1 MKKLLF
7 VFYFLTSSSLIYAQW
22 TNTYNGQGDKSSGI
36 NASAPDLNGNVYLC
50 GFTTNIGAS
59 KDIMVLKLNSA
70 GDTLWTNVYDGPGN
84 GMDEALAIVVDQNSN
99 SYITGY
105 QRGSG
110 TGTDMVTIK
119 YNAAGQRVWVK
130 SYISNINSDQTDKG
144 NAIAVDQNG
153 NVYVTGQ
160 SDSDATSV
168 NNDDY
173 VTIKYSST
181 GTQTWIAI
189 KNGSGNGTDR
199 AVKIVLDATNNVYVT
214 GRSFN
219 GAEDDYLTIKY
230 NGTNGTQVWQ
240 QLLDRTR
247 YDRPTDMVINRT
259 NGNIYVTGRS
269 KDITYDYVTVAYN
282 STGTELW
289 QAIYDDIDDDR
300 ATGIAINA
308 NGELFVTGQSD
319 VDATTNFNYNI
330 TTVKYSTAGV
340 QQWVKTYAGSALND
354 DIPTD
359 ICVDAT
365 GNVFVTGFSDTDAS
379 LNISN
384 DFVILGY
391 TGVGNSIFSTTFTQN
406 ATSNDIPTTITTDN
420 NNNVIVSGS
429 IESIPVKNAVSIKYN
444 PTGQVQWNKKY
455 ASIGDNSSNSHAIAI
470 DNNGNTF
477 VAGYTVEYNADRNF
491 SLQKIDPNGTT
502 VWLRTLNGTS
512 TSGSIDEAFGVAIDA
527 TGNIFVG
534 GYIKNTGTSYDYL
547 VAKYNQAGDTL
558 WTRTYDYPTANG
570 SDKGISLALD
580 NSGNVYLTGR
590 SDSDPNTTSN
600 IDVLTIKW
608 DTNGNQLWAI
618 RYNNTSN
625 NSDLAK
631 VMKISSTGNV
641 YVAGRTFNGTN
652 YDFLLLKYNSTGV
665 QQWVKTIDGTGN
677 DAINSITLDNSEN
690 IYLTGYSQSSV
701 TSDTNII
708 TVKCN
713 ASGVVQWSKI
723 FDGTLHG
730 NDVGKNI
737 VLDNLNN
744 VIICGT
750 TDSDASSL
758 NLNNDIV
765 TIKYDNAGTLVWQK
779 IYNNTS
785 NFDDQAEEL
794 RVDANNNIYVTGESD
809 SLTGNGNNYDYVTL
823 KYSST
828 GNLLNRSVFNGS
840 GNNKDIP
847 SSMEINSGFLY
858 VTGGS
863 LNTSLQRDIVTIR
876 YKTEPNA
883 GIENT
888 NLADKVQIYPNP
900 FSDFCYINIEKLQD
914 LYNQKIHFD
923 ILNILG
929 ERVLSEEVE
938 FSPIIKFSKMNLK
951 PGVYYIKLE
960 NQNNSLQIIIL

>member
-1 MKKLLF
+1 MKSKLF
-7 VFYFLTSSSLIYAQW
+7 VFCSLISSSLVHAQW
-22 TNTYNGQGDKSSGI
+22 TNTYNGQGDKSSVI
-36 NASAPDLNGNVYLC
+36 TSSATDQSGNIYLC
-50 GFTTNIGAS
+50 GSTINIGAS
-59 KDIMVLKLNSA
+59 KDILVLKLNSN

-99 SYITGY
+99 SYITGF

-119 YNAAGQRVWVK
+119 YDANGQRVWVK
-130 SYISNINSDQTDKG
+130 PYISNINSDQTDKG

-181 GTQTWIAI
+181 GTQSWIAL

-230 NGTNGTQVWQ
+230 NGANGSLVWEQ
-240 QLLDRTR
+240 ILDRTR
-247 YDRPTDMVINRT
+247 FDRPTDMVINRT
-259 NGNIYVTGRS
+259 TGNVYVTGRS
-269 KDITYDYVTVAYN
+269 RDITYDYVTVAYN

-289 QAIYDDIDDDR
+289 QAIYDNIDDDR

-308 NGELFVTGQSD
+308 AGELFVTGQSD

-340 QQWVKTYAGSALND
+340 QQWVKTYSGTAAND

-359 ICVDAT
+359 ICVDAN
-365 GNVFVTGFSDTDAS
+365 GNVFVTGFSDADAS
-379 LNISN
+379 LNVSN

-391 TGVGNSIFSTTFTQN
+391 TGAGNAIFSTTFSQN
-406 ATSNDIPTTITTDN
+406 TTSNDIPTSILTDI

-429 IESIPVKNAVSIKYN
+429 IELIPLKNAVSIKYN

-455 ASIGDNSSNSHAIAI
+455 ISVGDNSSNSRAIAI

-477 VAGYTVEYNADRNF
+477 VAGYTVEYNADINF
-491 SLQKIDPNGTT
+491 TLQKINPDGTT
-502 VWLRTLNGTS
+502 AWLKTLNGTS
-512 TSGSIDEAFGVAIDA
+512 TSGSIDEALGVAIDA
-527 TGNIFVG
+527 VGNIFVG
-534 GYIKNTGTSYDYL
+534 GFVKNSGTSYDYL

-570 SDKGISLALD
+570 SDKGLALALD

-608 DTNGNQLWAI
+608 DANGNQLWAT

-625 NSDLAK
+625 NSDLAR
-631 VMKISSTGNV
+631 VMKISSAGNV
-641 YVAGRTFNGTN
+641 YVAGRTFNGLN
-652 YDFLLLKYNSTGV
+652 YDFLLLKYNSSGV
-665 QQWVKTIDGTGN
+665 QQWVKTFDGTGN
-677 DAINSITLDNSEN
+677 DAVNSMTIDNTEN
-690 IYLTGYSQSSV
+690 IYLTGYSQSSA

-708 TVKCN
+708 TVKYN
-713 ASGVVQWSKI
+713 SAGTIQWSKI

-758 NLNNDIV
+758 SLNNDIV
-765 TIKYDNAGTLVWQK
+765 TIKYDNNGTLVWQK
-779 IYNNTS
+779 IYNNPS
-785 NFDDQAEEL
+785 SLDDEAEEL
-794 RVDANNNIYVTGESD
+794 RVDSNNNIFVAGESD
-809 SLTGNGNNYDYVTL
+809 SLVGDGNNYDYVTL

-828 GNLLNRSVFNGS
+828 GTLLNRSVFNGV

-847 SSMEINSGFLY
+847 TTMEMKSGFLY

-863 LNTSLQRDIVTIR
+863 LNTNLQRDIVTIR
-876 YKTEPNA
+876 YKTDPNA

-888 NLADKVQIYPNP
+888 SLTDKIQVYPNP
-900 FSDFCYINIEKLQD
+900 FSDFCYINIEKVQD
-914 LYNQKIHFD
+914 LYNQKVHFD
-923 ILNILG
+923 IVNILG
-929 ERVLSEEVE
+929 ETVLSEEIE
-938 FSPIIKFSKMNLK
+938 YSPIIKFSKMNLE
-951 PGVYYIKLE
+951 PGIYYIKLE
-960 NQNNSLQIIIL
+960 KINNSLQIIIL